1 MGLFDSVAGALG
13 GAAGG
18 GGGQPDL
25 MKIVMTLVQNAGGIE
40 GLMAKLQQGGLA
52 EAAASWVSTGQNL
65 PVSGPQLEGAL
76 GNDLLNPLAK
86 QMGMG
91 QGDLAG
97 SLAKMLPQLIDGLS
111 PQGRLPAGGGL
122 PDLGSLGGLLGGL
135 LKR

>member
-1 MGLFDSVAGALG
+1 MGLLDSLTGALG
-13 GAAGG
+13 GAAGGG

-25 MKIVMTLVQNAGGIE
+25 MKIVMTLIQNAGGIE

-52 EAAASWVSTGQNL
+52 EAASSWVSTGQNL
-65 PVSGPQLEGAL
+65 PVSGQQLEGAL
-76 GNDLLNPLAK
+76 GSDLLGPLAQ

-97 SLAKMLPQLIDGLS
+97 SLSQMLPQLIDTMS
-111 PQGRLPAGGGL
+111 PQGQLPSGGGM
-122 PDLGSLGGLLGGL
+122 PDLGGLLGSL